1 MPQIPEGRRH
11 LQAPANDHYT
21 LEELRLLAAMH
32 EYNRGSIPGFTAR
45 QWTNQPMPSDPE
57 ARKEFLLQNGPQNL
71 AGVAIVIPGYAFL
84 TPDHARVI
92 MRGDTLHDE
101 PGLPDVME
109 GARADREENQ
119 TLSASPSVWR
129 SPLADLFSDSRI
141 KRRDQLE
148 ELNEDALAGVRG
160 TPLYQS
166 AMRSELARL
175 RGLDPTE
182 ALISGG
188 GAVGAAEL
196 GELRSAALPPFG
208 PGRGTEIPA
217 SLGGR
222 GFFRRLAASS
232 TGAEILG
239 EQRREDE
246 FAEDL
251 GRREANETYQ
261 QEIGRTSGALSNFG
275 EALYEGEMTE
285 EDYTEQINQR
295 LGQQQLQ
302 NLQDTPEEASRPVRR
317 NIYGREY

>member
-11 LQAPANDHYT
+11 LEAPANDYYT

-32 EYNRGSIPGFTAR
+32 EYNRGVER
-45 QWTNQPMPSDPE
+45 WTDQAMPSDPGG
-57 ARKEFLLQNGPQNL
+57 RREFLLQNGPRNL
-71 AGVAIVIPGYAFL
+71 AETAIVIPGYAFL

-92 MRGDTLHDE
+92 MRGDTLHNE

-109 GARADREENQ
+109 GARADRQ
-119 TLSASPSVWR
+119 ALSVAPFLYR
-129 SPLADLFSDSRI
+129 ALGDELSDSGI

-148 ELNEDALAGVRG
+148 ELNEDALARVRS

-175 RGLDPTE
+175 RGLNPTE

-188 GAVGAAEL
+188 GAVGASEL

-222 GFFRRLAASS
+222 GYLRRLAASG

-239 EQRREDE
+239 EQGREDE

-261 QEIGRTSGALSNFG
+261 QEIGRTSGALSN
-275 EALYEGEMTE
+275 LYEGEMTE

-302 NLQDTPEEASRPVRR
+302 NLQGTPEEASRPIRR
-317 NIYGREY
+317 NRYGREY